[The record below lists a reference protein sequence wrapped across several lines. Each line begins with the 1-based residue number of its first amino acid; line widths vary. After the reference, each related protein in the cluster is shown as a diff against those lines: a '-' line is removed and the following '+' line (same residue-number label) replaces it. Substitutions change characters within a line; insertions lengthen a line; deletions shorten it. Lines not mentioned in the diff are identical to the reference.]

1 MAITLMAADIGRRLP
16 QISGHL
22 RLGRRASAFRG
33 QSAIEYAVLIAV
45 AAAALVGM
53 SVYTKRA
60 LDGKWRGVG
69 DSFGYGR
76 QYDPV
81 STVSK

>member
-1 MAITLMAADIGRRLP
+1 MAAMKP
-16 QISGHL
+16 VVSGQWLVVSGNPLATRHWSL
-22 RLGRRASAFRG
+22 VTKRG

-45 AAAALVGM
+45 VAAALVGM

-60 LDGKWRGVG
+60 LAGKWRGVG

-76 QYDPV
+76 QYDPL